1 MKLSGE
7 NRINASPQEV
17 WRALNDPDV
26 LKRAIPGCETLEKVS
41 DTQFKATVTTRI
53 GPVQAKFNGEVD
65 LTDLDPPKGYTIS
78 GKGSGGVAGNARGAA
93 KVRLEPDG
101 KATRLVYDVDAQ
113 VTGKLAQLGS
123 RLINSTAKMLAGQF
137 FDKFQEIVGKPEEPV
152 STTAARMYRRACRWP
167 RRRCELG
174 RMDRGQVRRPGVP
187 VGGCNRRRHGDVR
200 VLLQAVTTADCSDR
214 GSILA
219 GSTAPP
225 VAGDPVPPSDAA
237 MHQASLHGRISTSM
251 TTRANGS
258 VIVLIR

>member
-65 LTDLDPPKGYTIS
+65 LTDLDPPNGYTIS

-101 KATRLVYDVDAQ
+101 KATRLIYDVDAQ

-123 RLINSTAKMLAGQF
+123 RLIDSTAKMLAGQF
-137 FDKFQEIVGKPEEPV
+137 FDKFQEIVGKPEEPEPATV
-152 STTAARMYRRACRWP
+152 AATSHGAATATAGAAGSAAWT
-167 RRRCELG
+167 G
-174 RMDRGQVRRPGVP
+174 DQTGVP
-187 VGGCNRRRHGDVR
+187 AF
-200 VLLQAVTTADCSDR
+200 LWAAA
-214 GSILA
+214 IAA
-219 GSTAPP
+219 GMVMFAYYFK
-225 VAGDPVPPSDAA
+225 
-237 MHQASLHGRISTSM
+237 R
-251 TTRANGS
+251 
-258 VIVLIR
+258 